1 MPEPSLYV
9 LSPQVSKG
17 RPGRLGEVGL
27 AGGKPRVPSAEFVVF
42 SGEKEVVDCR
52 EEQIHGGLIGRGLGR
67 QVEKI
72 GIVRH
77 VFAERRVDPGI
88 QRRALHFR
96 KMNKCRR
103 QVFQVR
109 DQRSKASAIPR
120 IIAFGRL
127 GLGGI
132 GRNRKLKGPTGPGGR
147 PGTPRATN
155 PALHPAAPSTD
166 SSVPHGKGPAF
177 PGFQIR
183 GEDMK

>member
-103 QVFQVR
+103 QVFPSPR
-109 DQRSKASAIPR
+109 SAIESFRHTPDYSFR
-120 IIAFGRL
+120 SV
-127 GLGGI
+127 GLG
-132 GRNRKLKGPTGPGGR
+132 RD
-147 PGTPRATN
+147 RA
-155 PALHPAAPSTD
+155 
-166 SSVPHGKGPAF
+166 
-177 PGFQIR
+177 
-183 GEDMK
+183 E